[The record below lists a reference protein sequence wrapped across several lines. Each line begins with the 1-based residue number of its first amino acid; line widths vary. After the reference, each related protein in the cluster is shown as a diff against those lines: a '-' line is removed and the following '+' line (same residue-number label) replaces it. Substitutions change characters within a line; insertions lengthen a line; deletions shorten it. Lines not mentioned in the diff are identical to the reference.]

1 MDYYSFPTKTVGR
14 TPMKMADLKSRDNGL
29 LLVASQAHNYYDDSD
44 ENFLYFNPENGSLEF
59 GQWTTRGYCGD
70 NFYDRPSILD
80 ADEDTKAK
88 AAVAI
93 RRYLKEKA
101 TPVSF
106 TDLWWFSTEIELYG
120 IDIVVNGGRKFK
132 GSGVLLKAYESED
145 YYGTNKNVSILA
157 EGKIHYANPKFVRF
171 DQQLLLDRMYGYVDE
186 LDFTKTYLL
195 LKQVFDNKYYNTTTE
210 VLKGILPLAKV
221 YVPEAPL
228 AVKRESLR
236 KWVSAHFEDYSDE
249 EQERITHRIMLKK
262 YGEDV

>member
-1 MDYYSFPTKTVGR
+1 
-14 TPMKMADLKSRDNGL
+14 MKMADLKNRDNGL
-29 LLVASQAHNYYDDSD
+29 LLVTSQAHNYYDDSD
-44 ENFLYFNPENGSLEF
+44 ENFLYFNPTTGSLEF

-132 GSGVLLKAYESED
+132 GSGVLLKAYVSED

-157 EGKIHYANPKFVRF
+157 GGKTHYANPKFVRF
-171 DQQLLLDRMYGYVDE
+171 DQQLLLDRMYGYIDA
-186 LDFTKTYLL
+186 LDFLETYSFLRRT
-195 LKQVFDNKYYNTTTE
+195 FDIKYLTTLE
-210 VLKGILPLAKV
+210 VLKSILPLAKV
-221 YVPEAPL
+221 IVPETSIEA
-228 AVKRESLR
+228 KRASLR
-236 KWVSAHFEDYSDE
+236 KWVSVHFAERNDE